1 MGMWLE
7 NILGWAFQLLLSAGR
22 EGGSWW
28 VASHL
33 RHMRLQLGSCWAS
46 ERNSHCGLEQRMDP
60 LVGRGLARRIEQE
73 PQL

>member
-33 RHMRLQLGSCWAS
+33 RHMRLQLV
-46 ERNSHCGLEQRMDP
+46 
-60 LVGRGLARRIEQE
+60 LVGLVIETVTVV
-73 PQL
+73 